1 MKSCIRNNIV
11 KNLQYEAFILNEMC
25 HYSGAFCSSLH
36 CDELAHLCKMPYDLV
51 KISSETNNFPEVDK
65 RLELYYEELDKE
77 IFYFEE
83 EDEEK
88 YTLGSTGCGIC
99 ALKKLKEAGVTHLK
113 VVGRGKYI
121 NDMEKDI
128 IGLKMAISVLEN
140 INTEEEYENT
150 IKGKLFK
157 KNCSSNCYY

>member
-1 MKSCIRNNIV
+1 IKNNTV

-51 KISSETNNFPEVDK
+51 KINRLVNNFPEVDK
-65 RLELYYEELDKE
+65 KLELYYDELEKE
-77 IFYFEE
+77 ILYFEDENE
-83 EDEEK
+83 ER

-99 ALKKLKEAGVTHLK
+99 KLKKLKEAGVTHLK

-121 NDMEKDI
+121 DDMEKDI
-128 IGLKMAISVLEN
+128 IGLKKAISMLEN
-140 INTEEEYENT
+140 IDYEEFEKD
-150 IKGKLFK
+150 IKDKLFK
-157 KNCSSNCYY
+157 NGCSGECYY